1 MKYAFIQENEKVWPI
16 SIQCETLKVSRSGYY
31 SWRYRTPSNR
41 ALENQKLDEKI
52 KDIYH
57 DHKGRYGV
65 PRITDEL
72 KDQGEKVN
80 KKKVEKRM
88 RALNLKG
95 KQAKKFKVTTD
106 SNHQLPIAKN
116 LLKQDF
122 TATDINQKWAG
133 DITYIWT
140 KTGWL
145 YLAVIIDLFSRQVIG
160 WSLSNR
166 INKEL
171 VCNALQMALWR
182 RGFPKDV
189 IVHTDRGS
197 QYCSN
202 KYQKLL
208 KDNHLKCSMS
218 GKGCCYDNAVS
229 ESFFHTLKVE
239 CLFDYIFANRENAKQ
254 VIFEYIEIYYNRKRK
269 HSTIGHKTPAQYE
282 LLTRKA
288 S

>member
-1 MKYAFIQENEKVWPI
+1 MTAQCRAF
-16 SIQCETLKVSRSGYY
+16 KVSRAGYY
-31 SWRYRTPSNR
+31 DWCSGKIFRRER
-41 ALENQKLDEKI
+41 KNQKLDCKI
-52 KDIYH
+52 IKIFNTH
-57 DHKGRYGV
+57 QKRYGA

-72 KDQGEKVN
+72 KDDGLIVN
-80 KKKVEKRM
+80 HKKVEKRM
-88 RALNLKG
+88 KILGLKA
-95 KQAKKFKVTTD
+95 KQAKKFKATTD
-106 SNHQLPIAKN
+106 SNHNLPVAKN

-122 TATDINQKWAG
+122 SATAPNQKWAG
-133 DITYIWT
+133 DITYVWT
-140 KTGWL
+140 QSGWL

-160 WSLSNR
+160 WSMSKR

-171 VCNALQMALWR
+171 VCDALLMALWR

-208 KDNHLKCSMS
+208 KDNRLICSMS

-239 CLFDYIFANRENAKQ
+239 CLNDYYFTNRDDAKKI
-254 VIFEYIEIYYNRKRK
+254 IFEYIEIYYNQKRK
-269 HSTIGHKTPAQYE
+269 HSTIGYKTPVQFE
-282 LLTRKA
+282 LLYQKV